1 MKVCITTRF
10 KAAENKKDIVNL
22 CAAVRAAGMEDF
34 SFIRD
39 VENYQKTFNDPK
51 DLWKRAKE
59 EIEKCDALL
68 IDVSDN
74 PSGGRVIEAGIAYAL
89 DMPIFVLIKDELQ
102 YKDIYDGI
110 GTTIIRYKTYADITR
125 SLFNFSESIKR

>member
-1 MKVCITTRF
+1 MKVCVTTRF
-10 KAAENKKDIVNL
+10 KGAENKEALVAL

-51 DLWKRAKE
+51 ELWKRARE
-59 EIEKCDALL
+59 EIRKCDALL

-74 PSGGRVIEAGIAYAL
+74 PTGGRVIEAGIAYAL
-89 DMPIFVLIKDELQ
+89 DLPIFILVKEGLQ

-110 GTTIIRYKTYADITR
+110 GTVVIKYETTEDITKTLAR
-125 SLFNFSESIKR
+125 FPYHL